1 MEVFVLNNQTKKI
14 DLPLKIMFLGGI
26 GEIGKNMAA
35 LQYKD
40 EIIIVDCG
48 MTFPSVDMPGV
59 DLVIPDFTYLVNN
72 HSKIKGIILT
82 HGHEDHIGAMP
93 YLLRDIKAPVFGTNI
108 TLALVEGRLREN
120 KMEGFVLNTVRP
132 KSVISLGNSFKVEF
146 IHVNHSIPGSC
157 ALSITTPVGIVFF
170 TGDFKVDFTP
180 IGGVPTDLVRIAEI
194 GQKGVL
200 CMLSD
205 STNIERLGI
214 SMSETS
220 VGRALNNIFLDNLD
234 RRLIIATFSSNI
246 HRIQQILDLA
256 KKHKRR
262 VAFRGRSMLNVAD
275 IASKIG
281 ELKYDK
287 NILVDIDQIKDI
299 SDNNLVIVTTGSQGE
314 PMSALTRMSNDE
326 FNKVMIG
333 AMDTIVISAS
343 PIPGNERMI
352 NTVIN
357 NLYRKGAKVIYESF
371 AEVHASGHGYQ
382 DELKLVLSLVKPK
395 FFIPV
400 HGEPRHLKKHA
411 EVAMSMGMSPQHIYI
426 GDLGDCIEFDSRTM
440 RLGDKIVAGAVL
452 VDGLGVGDVG
462 QVVLRDRKHLSED
475 GLFVVVLGI
484 DTRSQE
490 ITACEVTSRG
500 FVYMKETEELIDE
513 AKDVVM
519 QVYSRLD
526 QKDLADWNLL
536 KNIIRK
542 ELKTYLFSKTRR
554 NPMILSMILEN

>member
-1 MEVFVLNNQTKKI
+1 
-14 DLPLKIMFLGGI
+14 MFLGGI